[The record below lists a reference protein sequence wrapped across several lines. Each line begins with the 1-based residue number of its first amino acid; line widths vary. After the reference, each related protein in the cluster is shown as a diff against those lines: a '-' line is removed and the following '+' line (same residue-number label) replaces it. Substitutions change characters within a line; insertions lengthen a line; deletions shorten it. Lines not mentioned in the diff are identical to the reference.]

1 MGYLNHQESLLYASN
16 ADLLLLIVGPG
27 EKNKSVY
34 TGKVFEYLRLGKRIL
49 ALSPSESLVEAL
61 INKTS
66 RGANYEF
73 EDVQG
78 MQEYIL
84 SLYKEW
90 ETKEFLD
97 LVINEDIRG
106 FERRQLTQKLSDVF
120 TEVIKE
126 NN

>member
-1 MGYLNHQESLLYASN
+1 
-16 ADLLLLIVGPG
+16 
-27 EKNKSVY
+27 
-34 TGKVFEYLRLGKRIL
+34 
-49 ALSPSESLVEAL
+49 
-61 INKTS
+61 
-66 RGANYEF
+66 
-73 EDVQG
+73 